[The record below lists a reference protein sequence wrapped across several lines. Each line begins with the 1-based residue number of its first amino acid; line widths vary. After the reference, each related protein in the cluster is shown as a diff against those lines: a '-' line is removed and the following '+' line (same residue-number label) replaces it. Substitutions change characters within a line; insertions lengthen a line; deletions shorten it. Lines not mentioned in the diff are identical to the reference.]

1 MATKQRGQ
9 LNRENM
15 GYLLARASRR
25 WNEVLY
31 QQFVLGGFPQV
42 RPAFGAL
49 LVPLFEQ
56 DGLQMGEL
64 ARRGGIS
71 KQTMTTMIRQ
81 LETKKLVKRRRD
93 PDDGRAYRVYLTATA
108 RKFEPVAEHALAQMD
123 KIVAAAVP
131 AGSQQKV
138 TQLLKEIIDIKL

>member
-1 MATKQRGQ
+1 MSVARRGR
-9 LNRENM
+9 LNRENL

-25 WNEVLY
+25 WNEALY
-31 QQFVLGGFPQV
+31 RQFVLGGFPQV

-71 KQTMTTMIRQ
+71 KQTMTTMVRQ
-81 LETKKLVKRRRD
+81 LEAEKLVKRKRD

-108 RKFEPVAEHALAQMD
+108 RKFEPVAEQALARMD
-123 KIVAAAVP
+123 KIIDGFAP
-131 AGSQQKV
+131 ADTRAKTIQV
-138 TQLLKEIIDIKL
+138 LKEIIELEP